1 MIKTAIGNDIDYETL
16 KTAFNKAIDE
26 QINLNYPLNIDCF
39 KEKKFLIISI
49 NDLEKDTVSKVINL
63 IQLVI
68 NDYQII
74 DKFLVRSASNTDKI
88 YFASNKNNNDM
99 LKENQPS
106 LKDSKKYD
114 SSNFSVSFVLF
125 IFGFISLG
133 IIGGIYFF
141 TRPCVLGNCE
151 LITTTENSVSSL
163 LQSQSKEDL
172 TDIKI
177 RELQSGLIKAINDLK
192 RIPFWSKSYE
202 NSSLLI
208 KDYQEQVSQLDDLL
222 VALNSVNTAQTLSQN
237 LPLSL
242 DEWNRVKSFFQ
253 EAIAIF
259 NNLNIEELNTIK
271 QDKLAIYNNQLKVI
285 DRAILQEQKAD
296 ELLNKGKTMATEI
309 ENLQTQV
316 TDLSGLENLQKN
328 WQLAIKTIESIPA
341 QTTAYQEKEEFL
353 NNYLQKLILVQN
365 KVNQEKTALNI
376 KNQAQEKIKL
386 AKESEKNNQWTKAVS
401 LWEEAISLFKKIPP
415 EVLVKK
421 EIIDLESK
429 TNKELAKAKS
439 ELKQAVIREE
449 IKQELKNI
457 CKNTEE
463 ICTFNISKGNVKVF
477 LTDKYLQK
485 IASLSAVTKLT
496 NNNEQEK
503 QIANHI
509 NQVEKNYQY
518 ISTKYKTPVEI
529 YNPQRQLIMIYN
541 PPI

>member
-26 QINLNYPLNIDCF
+26 QINLDYPLNIDCF
-39 KEKKFLIISI
+39 QEKNFLIISI
-49 NDLEKDTVSKVINL
+49 NDLEKDAIFKVINL
-63 IQLVI
+63 IQQVI

-74 DKFLVRSASNTDKI
+74 DDFLVRSASNTDKI
-88 YFASNKNNNDM
+88 YFASNKNDNDM
-99 LKENQPS
+99 LKENQPL
-106 LKDSKKYD
+106 LKDSQKYD
-114 SSNFSVSFVLF
+114 SSNFSVSFILF
-125 IFGFISLG
+125 IVGFISLG
-133 IIGGIYFF
+133 VIGGIYYF

-151 LITTTENSVSSL
+151 LMTITEKSVSGL
-163 LQSQSKEDL
+163 LQSSSQEDL
-172 TDIKI
+172 TEVKIK
-177 RELQSGLIKAINDLK
+177 ELQSGLIKAINDLK

-208 KDYQEQVSQLDDLL
+208 KDYQEQVSQLDNLL

-242 DEWNRVKSFFQ
+242 DEWNRVKGFFE
-253 EAIAIF
+253 EAITIF
-259 NNLNIEELNTIK
+259 NNLKIEELNTIK
-271 QDKLAIYNNQLKVI
+271 QNKLALYNDQLKLI
-285 DRAILQEQKAD
+285 EKAILREQKAD
-296 ELLNKGKTMATEI
+296 ELLNKGKIMAAEI

-365 KVNQEKTALNI
+365 KVNQEKTALNF

-421 EIIDLESK
+421 EIIDLQSK

-449 IKQELKNI
+449 IKQELNKI

-463 ICTFNISKGNVKVF
+463 ICTFNISKGSIKVF

-496 NNNEQEK
+496 KNNEQEK

>member
-1 MIKTAIGNDIDYETL
+1 MIKTAIGYNINYKTL
-16 KTAFNKAIDE
+16 KKAFNKAIN
-26 QINLNYPLNIDCF
+26 QQMNLNYPLNIDCF
-39 KEKKFLIISI
+39 KEKNFLIIAI
-49 NDLEKDTVSKVINL
+49 DDVEKDTVFKVINL
-63 IQLVI
+63 IQQVI

-74 DKFLVRSASNTDKI
+74 DDFLVRSASNTDKI

-106 LKDSKKYD
+106 LKDSQKYD

-208 KDYQEQVSQLDDLL
+208 KDYQKQVSQLDDLL
-222 VALNSVNTAQTLSQN
+222 MALNSVNTAETLSQN

-242 DEWNRVKSFFQ
+242 DEWNRVKGFFQ

-259 NNLNIEELNTIK
+259 NNLKIEELNTIK
-271 QDKLAIYNNQLKVI
+271 QEKLAIYNNQVKVI
-285 DRAILQEQKAD
+285 DRKILQEKKAD
-296 ELLNKGKTMATEI
+296 ELLNKAKAMAIEI
-309 ENLQTQV
+309 ENLQTEV

-328 WQLAIKTIESIPA
+328 WQLAITTIESIPA
-341 QTTAYQEKEEFL
+341 QTTAYQEKKEFL

-365 KVNQEKTALNI
+365 KVNQEKTALNF

-386 AKESEKNNQWTKAVS
+386 AKESQKNNQWTKAVS
-401 LWEEAISLFKKIPP
+401 LLEEAISLFKKVPT
-415 EVLVKK
+415 EALVKK
-421 EIIDLESK
+421 EIINLEST

-449 IKQELKNI
+449 IKQELKKI

-463 ICTFNISKGNVKVF
+463 ICSFNISKGSIKIF

-518 ISTKYKTPVEI
+518 VSTKYKTPVEI

>member
-26 QINLNYPLNIDCF
+26 QIKLNYPLNIDCF
-39 KEKKFLIISI
+39 KEKNFLIISI

-242 DEWNRVKSFFQ
+242 DEWNRVKGFF
-253 EAIAIF
+253 EEGIAIF